1 EDVKKEEPKTDDAS
15 KEDVKKEE
23 PKKDL
28 NKLVAVRATAEG
40 LGIQVTYDNK
50 TRSVTLTKG
59 DAKLVYVLGAS
70 EVIAN
75 GKTLETN
82 SDIVKN
88 RLFLPAG
95 LLEETFGV
103 TIK

>member
-1 EDVKKEEPKTDDAS
+1 MKKEEPKKKDAS
-15 KEDVKKEE
+15 KEEVKKEE
-23 PKKDL
+23 PKKDS

-40 LGIQVTYDNK
+40 LGIQVAYDNK

-70 EVIAN
+70 EVIVN
-75 GKTLETN
+75 GKTVETN

-88 RLFLPAG
+88 RLFLPVG